1 MSSGSFWDG
10 VLGGLGLFLLGA
22 WLLAEGLTLA
32 FGARLRAW
40 WTLRGEDR
48 LCLWL
53 SGAWMSLGSPL
64 SEPSSRALAGLAN
77 SGRLGS
83 TAILWIAAGHLM
95 GPAAL
100 AWCFVVLAG
109 TAGGDALALAL
120 VAGGVAALWSAP
132 EATRGAIGRALCG
145 AGLLL
150 FGVNLIASGFAHT
163 AGALRLDG
171 FPGGLALRAA
181 ALAVVGAA
189 LTAGLRSASASVV
202 LMLAAARAD
211 ALSTSSAAFAVLG
224 ALAASAWG
232 ALLGLESGTRA
243 ARRAG
248 LGVIVVHALGALGG
262 LALALGLGP
271 ALDAPPAFLADPART
286 IALILTVAPLL
297 PLLALQRL
305 DRRLTDQI
313 ERRLGSD
320 APDELAALHL
330 DGNLRALPPLAFE
343 AVAEEAR
350 RLHSV
355 AGRLAAAVLSR
366 EPLTARREA
375 GDRELL
381 RVLATRIEESIALL
395 ARTRLDARS
404 AQALPALTRV
414 VSAAWELGEQ
424 SAWLHAEGYL
434 RGGPLGDALESRIL
448 RVQLE
453 LARLLDPAGSG
464 GARESLTPA
473 QAEARLGEIEER
485 LRDLRAA
492 ATERC
497 TAGQLAAADLDD
509 SIERLATL
517 RRLAQLAV
525 DSIADLAQADTRPG
539 ADWTLETLPDEAG
552 LAPATTAARPLR

>member
-1 MSSGSFWDG
+1 MSSGSFVDG

-22 WLLAEGLTLA
+22 WLLAEGLGQG

-40 WTLRGEDR
+40 WALRGEDR
-48 LCLWL
+48 LCLWI

-64 SEPSSRALAGLAN
+64 SESSSRVLAGLVNA
-77 SGRLGS
+77 GRLS
-83 TAILWIAAGHLM
+83 PSAVLWVAAGHVV

-100 AWCFVVLAG
+100 AWVFVVLAG

-132 EATRGAIGRALCG
+132 EELRGAIGRALCG
-145 AGLLL
+145 AGLIL
-150 FGVNLIASGFAHT
+150 FGTNLIAGGFAHVS
-163 AGALRLDG
+163 GVLRLDG
-171 FPGGLALRAA
+171 FPGGALLHGAA
-181 ALAVVGAA
+181 FAVVGAA
-189 LTAGLRSASASVV
+189 FTAGLRSASASVV
-202 LMLAAARAD
+202 LALAASRAG
-211 ALSTSSAAFAVLG
+211 ALSTQTAMCAALG
-224 ALAASAWG
+224 ALLASAWG
-232 ALLGLESGTRA
+232 ALLALDSGTLA
-243 ARRAG
+243 ARRAC
-248 LGVIVVHALGALGG
+248 LGVIAVHALAALGG

-271 ALDAPPAFLADPART
+271 ALETPPGFLADPART
-286 IALILTVAPLL
+286 IALVLSLVPLAPALVLHRFDHTLIDLL
-297 PLLALQRL
+297 
-305 DRRLTDQI
+305 
-313 ERRLGSD
+313 ERRIQLED
-320 APDELAALHL
+320 EDELAPLHI
-330 DGNLRALPPLAFE
+330 DRNLRALAPLAFE
-343 AVAEEAR
+343 ALALEVR
-350 RLHSV
+350 RLHAV

-375 GDRELL
+375 TDRALL
-381 RVLATRIEESIALL
+381 RVLASRIEEGSAQL
-395 ARTRLDARS
+395 ARTHLDAQS
-404 AQALPALTRV
+404 ARALPALTRT

-473 QAEARLGEIEER
+473 QAETRLSEIESR
-485 LRDLRAA
+485 LHDLRAA

-497 TAGQLAAADLDD
+497 TAGQLAPLDLEA

-525 DSIADLAQADTRPG
+525 DSIADLARADMTPG
-539 ADWTLETLPDEAG
+539 ADWRLEELPEDVE
-552 LAPATTAARPLR
+552 LEPAR

>member
-1 MSSGSFWDG
+1 MSSGSLWDG

-22 WLLAEGLTLA
+22 WLLAEGLTQG
-32 FGARLRAW
+32 FGSRLRAW
-40 WTLRGEDR
+40 WSLRGEDR

-53 SGAWMSLGSPL
+53 SGAWMSLASPL
-64 SEPSSRALAGLAN
+64 SEPSSRVLAGLGN
-77 SGRLGS
+77 GGRPGAE
-83 TAILWIAAGHLM
+83 AIPWIAAGHLV

-109 TAGGDALALAL
+109 SEGGDALALAL

-132 EATRGAIGRALCG
+132 ESTRGAIGRALCG

-150 FGVNLIASGFAHT
+150 FGVNLIAGGFAHS

-171 FPGGLALRAA
+171 FPGGIAVRGAA
-181 ALAVVGAA
+181 FAVVGAA
-189 LTAGLRSASASVV
+189 LTAGLRSASASAV

-211 ALSTSSAAFAVLG
+211 ALSTSSAAFAVIG

-232 ALLGLESGTRA
+232 ALLALESGTRA
-243 ARRAG
+243 ARRTG
-248 LGVIVVHALGALGG
+248 LAVIVVHALGALGG

-271 ALDAPPAFLADPART
+271 ALESPPAFLADPART
-286 IALILTVAPLL
+286 IALILTVAPLVPVL
-297 PLLALQRL
+297 TLHRL
-305 DRRLTDQI
+305 DRRLVDQI
-313 ERRLGSD
+313 ERRVGSD
-320 APDELAALHL
+320 APDELGPLHL
-330 DGNLRALPPLAFE
+330 DANLRALPPLFFE
-343 AVAEEAR
+343 AVAQETR

-375 GDRELL
+375 TDRELL
-381 RVLATRIEESIALL
+381 RVLATRIEDSIAHL
-395 ARTRLDARS
+395 ARTHLDERS
-404 AQALPALTRV
+404 AHAVPALTRV
-414 VSAAWELGEQ
+414 ASAAWELGEQ

-464 GARESLTPA
+464 GARETITPA
-473 QAEARLGEIEER
+473 QAEARLGEIEDR
-485 LRDLRAA
+485 LRELRQA
-492 ATERC
+492 ATDRC
-497 TAGQLAAADLDD
+497 TSGQLAAADLDD

-525 DSIADLAQADTRPG
+525 DSIADLAQTDTRPG
-539 ADWTLETLPDEAG
+539 ADWTLAG
-552 LAPATTAARPLR
+552 LPEEAELRGAPVR